1 MGKKRLLAILLV
13 ILLYIFPIYAQQ
25 TDYNDYTALEVEFDL
40 SSEFSLYPTST
51 SYELAYV
58 SANLTFYPQTLDNQR
73 VISLKTRSSPQ
84 INVMDNKDSI
94 IYMWNKPPVYQF
106 SYGVNSKIDLIN
118 TIAKIE
124 EKIKMPNIDNEYT
137 KASGLIDMND
147 DIKNKAKELASGE
160 DDLYFIAF
168 KIADWVENNI
178 QYNLSTLT
186 ADVVQPSSWVLIHK
200 EGVCDELTNLLVS
213 MMRSLGVPAKLISG
227 MAYTNTRDEWG
238 PHAWAEVYF
247 PDKGWVP
254 FDITYK
260 QFGWIDPTHLK
271 LMDSIDS
278 SESSV
283 KYNYKSYNMEFKGEE
298 IKLNTKLLKLGEK
311 IAPLAR
317 IELKPLKNNVGPGSY
332 VPIEVS
338 LKNINEYYLPETVFV
353 TKPPGLTEK
362 NAKSIL
368 LKPSQNGRIFW
379 IVKIPE
385 ETEENYMY
393 STIIEVH
400 DMFHDI
406 SSDVINY
413 ASDYQTISLDEANN
427 IIKNLIVE
435 ETNAY
440 SKDIDINCNSNKRY
454 YFNYE
459 NGEVKCLLKS
469 DKMLNGLN
477 VCLLDDCKIVD
488 VNKENEVRF
497 ELKDLPEFTEKV
509 KVSAKNNDI
518 DVNNYV
524 DVMILESPE
533 LRVSNLNNPF
543 KLDYNEDFNLDF
555 TISSKAPVKY
565 ALIKINGNDVY
576 ELENFNYQQKISVP
590 SSGKDFAWDDSIIIE
605 FDYYDENSKHYR
617 EKRAYPIGIMNT
629 PWYMKILKP
638 IRNLF

>member
-84 INVMDNKDSI
+84 ISVMNDKDSI
-94 IYMWNKPPVYQF
+94 IYMWDKPPVYQF
-106 SYGVNSKIDLIN
+106 SYGVNSRIYLIN

-124 EKIKMPNIDNEYT
+124 EKVSMPNIDNEYT

-160 DDLYFIAF
+160 DDLYFTAF
-168 KIADWVENNI
+168 KVADWVENNI

-186 ADVVQPSSWVLIHK
+186 ADVVQPSSWVLINK
-200 EGVCDELTNLLVS
+200 EGVCDELTNLFVS
-213 MMRSLGVPAKLISG
+213 MMRSLGVPAKFISG

-283 KYNYKSYNMEFKGEE
+283 KYNYKSYNMDFKGEE

-317 IELKPLKNNVGPGSY
+317 IELNPLKNNVGPGNY
-332 VPIEVS
+332 VPMDVS
-338 LKNINEYYLPETVFV
+338 LK
-353 TKPPGLTEK
+353 K
-362 NAKSIL
+362 
-368 LKPSQNGRIFW
+368 
-379 IVKIPE
+379 
-385 ETEENYMY
+385 
-393 STIIEVH
+393 
-400 DMFHDI
+400 
-406 SSDVINY
+406 
-413 ASDYQTISLDEANN
+413 
-427 IIKNLIVE
+427 
-435 ETNAY
+435 
-440 SKDIDINCNSNKRY
+440 
-454 YFNYE
+454 
-459 NGEVKCLLKS
+459 
-469 DKMLNGLN
+469 
-477 VCLLDDCKIVD
+477 
-488 VNKENEVRF
+488 
-497 ELKDLPEFTEKV
+497 
-509 KVSAKNNDI
+509 
-518 DVNNYV
+518 
-524 DVMILESPE
+524 
-533 LRVSNLNNPF
+533 
-543 KLDYNEDFNLDF
+543 
-555 TISSKAPVKY
+555 
-565 ALIKINGNDVY
+565 
-576 ELENFNYQQKISVP
+576 
-590 SSGKDFAWDDSIIIE
+590 
-605 FDYYDENSKHYR
+605 
-617 EKRAYPIGIMNT
+617 
-629 PWYMKILKP
+629 
-638 IRNLF
+638 